1 MVEEING
8 PTTTAHHFHY
18 DGNGNVTE
26 TTDLNGDPAATYRYD
41 AFGNTLV
48 ATGSYAL
55 TNRYRFSTKP
65 LDSEVT
71 NAPLYYYAYRYYDP
85 VTGRW
90 PSRDPIGERGGVNLY
105 GFNYNSPVDR
115 FDDLGH
121 ESRTQREANRNTRN
135 QANQEGRRNN
145 QNAATTEEIA
155 NRANNNNRK
164 GQNAGEAIGEEA
176 IEQLGSLSQEQAEKL
191 AKEKCDELLKES
203 NCTKG
208 CRSCKWSIHGVQAVQ
223 GGAAGVVQWYVSGAD
238 VKCKSCSDRLGD
250 ELKSALEN
258 PGPSM
263 SSVDQNWVNPAHNK
277 IQNKYSIK
285 HGPKTGCK
293 NG

>member
-1 MVEEING
+1 MVTVCEQA
-8 PTTTAHHFHY
+8 PRVSAQKAVTTRLSHPQ
-18 DGNGNVTE
+18 
-26 TTDLNGDPAATYRYD
+26 DPPEDDPPA
-41 AFGNTLV
+41 G
-48 ATGSYAL
+48 
-55 TNRYRFSTKP
+55 
-65 LDSEVT
+65 
-71 NAPLYYYAYRYYDP
+71 NAPKSPAPPPKPPSGWFFANSLPDNDLDNGLPPPKSMGVTDYAYRYYDP